1 MKTLENY
8 LDEFKSRMNIESDY
22 ELAKLLGVS
31 RQQISGIRSGRIA
44 IGRTKCIRI
53 ASGLKI
59 DPLEIIA
66 TIEAAKEKNPDV
78 RALWVRLAKEKVRHL
93 KKAG

>member
-8 LDEFKSRMNIESDY
+8 LDEFKEKMNIESDY
-22 ELAKLLGVS
+22 ELAKILGVK
-31 RQQISGIRSGRIA
+31 RQQITSIRSGKIA
-44 IGRTKCIRI
+44 IGRAKCIRI

-78 RALWVRLAKEKVRHL
+78 RAQWVRLAKEKGRHL
-93 KKAG
+93 KQAS